1 MNTKRFYGGFK
12 LKTNC
17 AVHCQNV
24 TNCQIQS
31 KQKTHLDVVVH
42 LFLTCLAYIVTSTQM
57 FEEVTIEFGFVV
69 AVRTEKLRFLFAL
82 VLDMSMERY
91 RVLVSFPALR
101 ASMVLNWKNDRK
113 YSASGAGDV
122 SWSRA

>member
-1 MNTKRFYGGFK
+1 
-12 LKTNC
+12 
-17 AVHCQNV
+17 
-24 TNCQIQS
+24 
-31 KQKTHLDVVVH
+31 
-42 LFLTCLAYIVTSTQM
+42 M